1 MKALPVIGWY
11 GRRNSGDEAFREVH
25 RLIFS
30 DLPLTWLRPG
40 SQAPFDPQVEAR
52 DDLVLVSAGDVIT
65 SFYFDWIPPNAKII
79 VYGAGIAWD
88 AEFEFLGSIK
98 ERLKAVWVRNECDVV
113 PLKNLGINAFYTPD
127 IVFNL
132 VPNITPIQKESVRK
146 RAYVMLTDSK
156 RADAL
161 RNNDLLRFTQQQN
174 FLWQL
179 GESLDFL
186 AEWYQLVFVPFSFDR
201 NDFDL
206 AAIYDLLP
214 RLRNAQGRDEAE
226 IIENEMEPLEM
237 IRFCAS
243 ADIIVTT
250 KFHGVVYSIM
260 NEIPFVAVSDA
271 RKVRLIC
278 EENGFSDVC
287 QPMIGANAE
296 ALKQAI
302 VSAETPENRAKLVS
316 VKRFL
321 TSKAR
326 EEAHRMKSLVLGSP

>member
-1 MKALPVIGWY
+1 M
-11 GRRNSGDEAFREVH
+11 
-25 RLIFS
+25 
-30 DLPLTWLRPG
+30 
-40 SQAPFDPQVEAR
+40 R

-88 AEFEFLGSIK
+88 AEFAFLGSIK
-98 ERLKAVWVRNECDVV
+98 ERLKAVWVRNECDVE

-132 VPNITPIQKESVRK
+132 APNVTKIQRKRK
-146 RAYVMLTDSK
+146 RAYVMLSDSK

-179 GESLDFL
+179 GECLDFL

-214 RLRNAQGRDEAE
+214 RLRNARGRDEAE
-226 IIENEMEPLEM
+226 IIEDELEPLEM

-243 ADIIVTT
+243 ADIILTT

-278 EENGFSDVC
+278 EENGFANVC
-287 QPMIGANAE
+287 QPMLGTDE
-296 ALKQAI
+296 RALKQAI
-302 VSAETPENRAKLVS
+302 ASAETPENRAKLVS
-316 VKRFL
+316 VKHLLASR
-321 TSKAR
+321 AR
-326 EEAHRMKSLVLGSP
+326 EEACRLKSLVMGSP